1 MKKILTCLILSVCGA
16 AFLFAYNPP
25 VNGEN
30 FLELSSPKTL
40 TEAASVTG
48 GGLFY
53 ASPSSLI
60 VNPALPAGEQ
70 RIELD
75 LGYTALTSSNDANNA
90 KFGSAFQLGMVFPT
104 KWYVYSAYLNGTFV
118 PFAEMDLGNSFN
130 LKGSVSKE
138 VTEKLDVGVGL
149 DTGIIFGS
157 GVDWNLAGS
166 LGFVYKWGD
175 LSFMKDFRFG
185 ASVLNLGKVY
195 HKINL
200 DGIYTS
206 DENPKLCG
214 LFPMI
219 GTVKGGASTILLENS
234 NFKIGASMDL
244 TIPGFQNVIFD
255 AGVKFSVKDMLVI
268 SVAEKINLRES
279 IAGINNYIPSVGV
292 FFNFTLDVKNV
303 EYLERHSWSESEMN
317 AQVAYK
323 RMYSTV
329 NAISA
334 GVDLK
339 LGMADN
345 EAPKIELWL
354 DEEVEDAE

>member
-1 MKKILTCLILSVCGA
+1 MKKILTTFVLSLFGA

-48 GGLFY
+48 GALFY
-53 ASPSSLI
+53 ASPNSLI
-60 VNPALPAGEQ
+60 VNPALTAGEQ

-75 LGYTALTSSNDANNA
+75 LGYTALISSNEINNA
-90 KFGSAFQLGMVFPT
+90 KFGSAFELGMVFPT
-104 KWYVYSAYLNGTFV
+104 KWYVYTVYLNGTFV
-118 PFAEMDLGNSFN
+118 PFAEMNLGNSFN
-130 LKGSVSKE
+130 LKGGLSKE
-138 VTEKLDVGVGL
+138 VTEKLDVGL
-149 DTGIIFGS
+149 NLNTGVIFGAGADWEVS
-157 GVDWNLAGS
+157 GN

-185 ASVLNLGKVY
+185 ASVLNLGKTY
-195 HKINL
+195 HSINL
-200 DGIYTS
+200 PGMYS
-206 DENPKLCG
+206 PEKAEYCG
-214 LFPMI
+214 FFPMI
-219 GTVKGGASTILLENS
+219 GTVKAGASALLFGNS
-234 NFKIGASMDL
+234 NIKLGASLDL
-244 TIPGFQNVIFD
+244 TLPGFQNAILD
-255 AGVKFSVKDMLVI
+255 AGLKFSVKDMLTI
-268 SVAEKINLRES
+268 AVAEKINLRES
-279 IAGINNYIPSVGV
+279 IAGIGNYIPSVGLY
-292 FFNFTLDVKNV
+292 FNFMLDVKNV

-317 AQVAYK
+317 AQAAYK

-345 EAPKIELWL
+345 EAPTIELWL
-354 DEEVEDAE
+354 DDESAE